1 MTDENREFC
10 NENEILEGCSCEFPK
25 QILMVVSNVCKANNN
40 HKTGVWLEE
49 FAVPYQAFLD
59 AGYDVTVAS
68 PTGEIAPV
76 DPASEDLIKEV
87 KWKNAIR
94 ALNGTQK
101 LDTIDY
107 MVFDALVLPGGHGPM
122 FDLAKDEVLG
132 KIVNY
137 FSSKGRLI
145 AAICHGPAGLLP
157 AVKDGIAFVNGR
169 RLTCFTNEEEVCAH
183 KEELLP
189 FYLEDALKTAGAFF
203 IQEDVGKVNVVEDD
217 NLITAQNYQS
227 VWAFTDAILKYLNK

>member
-1 MTDENREFC
+1 MVEENKKFCSEDENTEFC
-10 NENEILEGCSCEFPK
+10 SCDFPK
-25 QILMVVSNVCKANNN
+25 QILMVVSNVCKAKND
-40 HKTGVWLEE
+40 HRTGVWLEE
-49 FAVPYQAFLD
+49 FAVPYQAFID

-68 PTGEIAPV
+68 PTGEIAPI

-87 KWKNAIR
+87 KWKNAIK
-94 ALNGTQK
+94 ALNDTQK

-107 MVFDALVLPGGHGPM
+107 MVFDALVLPGGHAPM
-122 FDLAKDEVLG
+122 FDLAKCETLG
-132 KIVNY
+132 KIINY

-145 AAICHGPAGLLP
+145 AAICHGPAGLLS
-157 AVKDGIAFVNGR
+157 AVDAGIPFVNGK

-189 FYLEDALKTAGAFF
+189 FYLEDELKTAGAFF
-203 IQEDVGKVNVVEDD
+203 IQEGVGKVNVVEDD

>member
-1 MTDENREFC
+1 MTDENREFYD
-10 NENEILEGCSCEFPK
+10 ENEMFESCNCEFPK
-25 QILMVVSNVCKANNN
+25 QILMVVSNVCMAKNN

-49 FAVPYQAFLD
+49 FAVPYQAFLE
-59 AGYDVTVAS
+59 AGYEVTVAS
-68 PTGEIAPV
+68 PTGDIAPV

-87 KWKNAIR
+87 KWKNAKK
-94 ALNGTQK
+94 ALNDTQK

-107 MVFDALVLPGGHGPM
+107 MVYDALVLPGGHGPM
-122 FDLAKDEVLG
+122 FDLAKDETLG

-157 AVKDGIAFVNGR
+157 AVKDGISFVNGR

-189 FYLEDALKTAGAFF
+189 FYLEDELKTAGAFF
-203 IQEDVGKVNVVEDD
+203 IQKDVGAVNVVEDD

-227 VWAFTDAILKYLNK
+227 VWEFTDAILKHLV

>member
-1 MTDENREFC
+1 MSEENKKFCSADEVIEER
-10 NENEILEGCSCEFPK
+10 SCPFPK
-25 QILMVVSNVCKANNN
+25 QVLMVVSNVSLAKNN

-68 PTGEIAPV
+68 PTGDIAPV
-76 DPASEDLIKEV
+76 DPASVDLLKEV

-94 ALNGTQK
+94 ALNDTQK
-101 LDTIDY
+101 LDTVDY

-122 FDLAKDEVLG
+122 FDLAKCETLG
-132 KIVNY
+132 NIVNY
-137 FSSKGRLI
+137 FSSKNRLI

-157 AVKDGIAFVNGR
+157 AVKDGISFVNGR

-189 FYLEDALKTAGAFF
+189 FYLEDELKTAGAFF
-203 IQEDVGKVNVVEDD
+203 IQQEVGAVNVVEDD

-227 VWAFTDAILKYLNK
+227 VCAFTDAIMKHLG